1 MSTTISNSEN
11 NGGKMPGGCTGRGWQ
26 PGQSGNARGRRP
38 GGASLTAALRR
49 TLTRKD
55 AEEIARKLVT
65 LAKSGDLR
73 AVTIIFERL
82 DAVEVERRLADLE
95 AAVQKQ
101 NQRQDRT

>member
-1 MSTTISNSEN
+1 MSAPVISNDESN
-11 NGGKMPGGCTGRGWQ
+11 AAKRLGGITGRGWL

-49 TLTRKD
+49 KLTRKD
-55 AEEIARKLVT
+55 AEEIVEKVIT

-73 AVTIIFERL
+73 AVQILFDRL

-95 AAVQKQ
+95 AAVQ
-101 NQRQDRT
+101 QRQN